1 MKLKKRTTLRLFPAL
16 VLITGVAIGIMSGI
30 FFALI
35 NDLPQIRSLEGFRPS
50 SVTRIYSSDK
60 VLLAELFMQK
70 RDPVS
75 FQDIPRYLIQAV
87 IATEDRNFYHH
98 SGIDLKGIF
107 RAVVKDALAG
117 EFIEGASTLTQQLTK
132 TLFLNPQ
139 KTLTRKLK
147 EAILSVQL
155 ERRYTKNEILTMYLN
170 QVYFGSGAYGVE
182 SAARL
187 YFGKPVKNLTLSEC
201 ALIAG
206 MPKAPSRYSPLV
218 DKDLSLKRR
227 NIVLRQ
233 MLATGIIT
241 ASQYDTASRDP
252 FPEPDGRHP
261 AIKAPYFIEFV
272 KKQLETTIGASLL
285 YKGGLTVYT
294 TLSYSLQMVA
304 ETALSNGLNALQQRM
319 NHRTISC
326 PDPQGALL
334 ALNVDTGEMLAM
346 SGGKNFF
353 KTPFNRAVSARRQ
366 PGSAFK
372 PIIFAHAVERGFTQS
387 TMLLDAPVV
396 FKGGKNGSDW
406 QPENFSHT
414 YQGEIPLRTALAL
427 SENIPAVRLIEKLGI
442 TSVIKF
448 AHSLGIQST
457 LSPNL
462 SLALG
467 TSEVSLL
474 ELTAAYSVFPNR
486 GKWIQPFAVTE
497 VVDHHGRIIWQIKPE
512 SHIAMSRGGA
522 AVMVNMLE
530 AVIRE
535 GTGKKAG
542 FIHRPVA
549 GKTGTTNRYR
559 DALFIGFSP
568 AVAAGVWVGNDDHST
583 LGKGET
589 GASAALPIWIE
600 FMQKTLEPGVCHY
613 FDIPDDTVKISINS
627 RTGQR
632 SFDHSTN
639 SADALFIK
647 GSEPGC

>member
-233 MLATGIIT
+233 MLATGIIQRHST
-241 ASQYDTASRDP
+241 I
-252 FPEPDGRHP
+252 RHP
-261 AIKAPYFIEFV
+261 EIPFRNR
-272 KKQLETTIGASLL
+272 T
-285 YKGGLTVYT
+285 GG
-294 TLSYSLQMVA
+294 TLPSKRLI
-304 ETALSNGLNALQQRM
+304 LSNSL
-319 NHRTISC
+319 
-326 PDPQGALL
+326 
-334 ALNVDTGEMLAM
+334 
-346 SGGKNFF
+346 KNSS
-353 KTPFNRAVSARRQ
+353 K
-366 PGSAFK
+366 
-372 PIIFAHAVERGFTQS
+372 
-387 TMLLDAPVV
+387 
-396 FKGGKNGSDW
+396 
-406 QPENFSHT
+406 
-414 YQGEIPLRTALAL
+414 
-427 SENIPAVRLIEKLGI
+427 RL
-442 TSVIKF
+442 
-448 AHSLGIQST
+448 
-457 LSPNL
+457 
-462 SLALG
+462 
-467 TSEVSLL
+467 
-474 ELTAAYSVFPNR
+474 
-486 GKWIQPFAVTE
+486 
-497 VVDHHGRIIWQIKPE
+497 
-512 SHIAMSRGGA
+512 
-522 AVMVNMLE
+522 
-530 AVIRE
+530 
-535 GTGKKAG
+535 
-542 FIHRPVA
+542 
-549 GKTGTTNRYR
+549 
-559 DALFIGFSP
+559 
-568 AVAAGVWVGNDDHST
+568 
-583 LGKGET
+583 
-589 GASAALPIWIE
+589 
-600 FMQKTLEPGVCHY
+600 
-613 FDIPDDTVKISINS
+613 
-627 RTGQR
+627 
-632 SFDHSTN
+632 
-639 SADALFIK
+639 
-647 GSEPGC
+647 